1 MKEIID
7 KQGLNAGE
15 YLEVVYSCE
24 DVSSDG
30 LGCDCSASDA
40 HDKDEWTPKCAN
52 SPFQNLL
59 LGVKDTLHVVCDNQ
73 TDANTHADCAF
84 YSDSLLA
91 GFPILLDCKTSQ
103 CVTDSSE
110 SLDLLMP
117 ETKNTVLHVVI
128 AGFSVAVF
136 AVVVHCIYSMYS
148 SLQLMQEW
156 RQRYVTAGEPQG
168 EAVAPQFAMHEA
180 GELSPTSPTPASRS
194 PGIRLGTRL
203 LSYHIGYGSTAK
215 TILNKVTLDVPE
227 GQSLAIMGPSGAG
240 KTTLLDILAA
250 REKRGV
256 LSGCVMINGEPVCG
270 RKLTNLYRDIVG
282 YVSQDDTLIPS
293 LTVFESVLYSARLR
307 LPAGMPDRVKK
318 AKVDDVIASL
328 GLTQCKDTK
337 IGGPRER
344 GISGGERRRV
354 SIAMELVANPRVLF
368 LDEPTSGL
376 DSYNALIVM
385 QTIARLKT
393 SSCTTQFASFF
404 DYQTAIVFSIHQPS
418 KEIYD
423 TFDNLL
429 LLSKGHLLY
438 CGSAAAAVDTCA
450 ALGYRAPDSI
460 SNPADFLLKM
470 ASTLSLDERSALS
483 RAATAR
489 ILSLSNSGHAGKR
502 EGVQSGSFGDS
513 IVELMSEAG
522 SFDEHTLM
530 MDESIRRPIES
541 RDANSRIQTRK
552 GSIPAPLLEALEN
565 RKYYVN
571 FYQELLI
578 VGQRGYQSLMG
589 SYYLVMCHI
598 VVTMVL
604 GGVLLLFYS
613 RQPLGLSGI
622 MNRSGCLTFTMLLLG
637 FSSLSALELFLIE
650 RDVYDNPVYFL
661 TFLYVLVLFNII
673 TAGISFNAAMITPSF
688 GGGVLFASLLMLT
701 FFAFNPLIVQGDT
714 LPESVAWLRFI
725 SPFFLSFEAL
735 MVNELHG
742 QQCTF
747 APTTA
752 SGVGAGA
759 AVQSISNPSDGAAMG
774 KAALEWRVK
783 LLEAQMQQ
791 IKEDLLN
798 DDTAEDSNLKPKPK
812 PKPKLKSKKKAQQQ
826 LFADTPTADDV
837 MRGWN
842 QSPRTTVLR
851 EVWYESPALSSHG
864 KARGQAMEE
873 TAFTAPLQPPTAANA
888 VVEPAGSRE
897 VQNMQSSSSHLTVS
911 SIGEGTSDSASS
923 EDTKDAARRT
933 KRESSDKHGKR
944 GKLDYG
950 SQSSVHAHEM
960 PSRSHS
966 AGAAHRP
973 VRIDVPVGGSSSPRS
988 WSQRSS
994 TNSPVV
1000 AASVLNAR
1008 DSIVSS
1014 SSLPEARSSRHPRA
1028 GLQQDEAP
1036 TFIKWPPG
1044 FSDPSRDSPV
1054 SHRPSF
1060 GTIKSLPAS
1069 PLTVTGRKTPPQFV
1083 VKSPHA
1089 ARPKNGLRPLD
1100 LEANVIVLQRAME
1113 EAFDRIAAHAGRPCI
1128 ILYDRGILDVKA
1140 YMHDSEWAPLCSAV
1154 SLKEEHIMGRYDVV
1168 FHLVTAAKGAEGF
1181 YTNANNTA
1189 RLESVE
1195 EARRL
1200 DDSTMQAWAPYAER
1214 RLLIDNSSDMQGK
1227 IRRIADHVMMRLQ
1240 KASL

>member
-1 MKEIID
+1 MFPVEHRPVPFRWCLITLIGCLAGKSFADECPYCPPSCLAAVHTCHNTGNRSSEPDPVTNECDCAEGYEGTSCQSCATDAGCGSSSKGCSHSVIFHDEHVAYHECKLETVPLLQMLGDDDRPGVEGIAHIEWTKPSGWSNPKKDGIMYFQFYRKEPSNYLLEFFACRAKECTVSFNRRKAGEGKLEFARRVASGEDDGDDGDDGGDDPDSDGKDTPAPKYSTPDFLTSHRLSAVGWVIAGLLVGTSMVLCAAGFVKNGKHRKHIVTFASIAVFVELVALIGTNCFDMKEIID

-650 RDVYDNPVYFL
+650 RDVYVRERNNRYYGSLSYFLTKIMYDILPLRILPPLFLGAVTYNQMGLRTDNPVYFL

-752 SGVGAGA
+752 SGEPSDSPIPILCEQYLSNLGLRVDRFGYDIGMLQLWA
-759 AVQSISNPSDGAAMG
+759 AVYLVIAWLG
-774 KAALEWRVK
+774 LTWFV
-783 LLEAQMQQ
+783 
-791 IKEDLLN
+791 
-798 DDTAEDSNLKPKPK
+798 
-812 PKPKLKSKKKAQQQ
+812 
-826 LFADTPTADDV
+826 
-837 MRGWN
+837 
-842 QSPRTTVLR
+842 R
-851 EVWYESPALSSHG
+851 E
-864 KARGQAMEE
+864 
-873 TAFTAPLQPPTAANA
+873 
-888 VVEPAGSRE
+888 
-897 VQNMQSSSSHLTVS
+897 
-911 SIGEGTSDSASS
+911 
-923 EDTKDAARRT
+923 
-933 KRESSDKHGKR
+933 KR
-944 GKLDYG
+944 
-950 SQSSVHAHEM
+950 
-960 PSRSHS
+960 
-966 AGAAHRP
+966 
-973 VRIDVPVGGSSSPRS
+973 
-988 WSQRSS
+988 
-994 TNSPVV
+994 
-1000 AASVLNAR
+1000 
-1008 DSIVSS
+1008 
-1014 SSLPEARSSRHPRA
+1014 
-1028 GLQQDEAP
+1028 
-1036 TFIKWPPG
+1036 
-1044 FSDPSRDSPV
+1044 
-1054 SHRPSF
+1054 
-1060 GTIKSLPAS
+1060 
-1069 PLTVTGRKTPPQFV
+1069 
-1083 VKSPHA
+1083 
-1089 ARPKNGLRPLD
+1089 
-1100 LEANVIVLQRAME
+1100 
-1113 EAFDRIAAHAGRPCI
+1113 
-1128 ILYDRGILDVKA
+1128 
-1140 YMHDSEWAPLCSAV
+1140 
-1154 SLKEEHIMGRYDVV
+1154 
-1168 FHLVTAAKGAEGF
+1168 
-1181 YTNANNTA
+1181 
-1189 RLESVE
+1189 
-1195 EARRL
+1195 
-1200 DDSTMQAWAPYAER
+1200 
-1214 RLLIDNSSDMQGK
+1214 
-1227 IRRIADHVMMRLQ
+1227 
-1240 KASL
+1240 